1 MMYDYTKNMN
11 KTWEMFT
18 PNQNLRLVYK
28 KCFSVLITNFVFS
41 RRCGGLVIRVSAS
54 RLPVPGSILG
64 PGPPHSVVCGAA
76 DHTVIPF
83 KQILNPRPWWAV
95 NL

>member
-1 MMYDYTKNMN
+1 
-11 KTWEMFT
+11 MFT

-28 KCFSVLITNFVFS
+28 KCFSVFMTNFVFS

-64 PGPPHSVVCGAA
+64 PVPPGLRGGRSYCN
-76 DHTVIPF
+76 TV
-83 KQILNPRPWWAV
+83 
-95 NL
+95 

>member
-1 MMYDYTKNMN
+1 MGD
-11 KTWEMFT
+11 
-18 PNQNLRLVYK
+18 VYAK
-28 KCFSVLITNFVFS
+28 SKFEISLQKVFFCFMTNFVFS
-41 RRCGGLVIRVSAS
+41 RRCGGLVVRVSAS